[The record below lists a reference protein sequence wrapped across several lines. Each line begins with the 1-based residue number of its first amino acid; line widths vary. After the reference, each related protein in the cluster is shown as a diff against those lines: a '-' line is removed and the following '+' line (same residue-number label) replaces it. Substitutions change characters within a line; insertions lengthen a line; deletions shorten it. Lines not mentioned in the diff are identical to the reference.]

1 LTVLARSRREIEA
14 ARLLAEGDFAAQA
27 ISRAYYAAFYAAEEA
42 LGSLGE
48 SRSKHSG
55 VVAAFGKLVVRQGG
69 LEEKIGRILRSLFE
83 QRNNADYG
91 EGEVSRQDAELA
103 IGDAEN
109 FANAVESWFARGK
122 EDVGG

>member
-1 LTVLARSRREIEA
+1 LTDLGRSRQEIDA
-14 ARLLAEGDFAAQA
+14 AQLLTKSGFGAQA

-55 VVAAFGKLVVRQGG
+55 VIAAFGRLVVCEGRLG
-69 LEEKIGRILRSLFE
+69 EETGRILRSLFE

-91 EGEVSRQDAELA
+91 QAFPSREDAELA
-103 IGDAEN
+103 IRDARR
-109 FANAVESWFARGK
+109 FVDAVESWMSERKA
-122 EDVGG
+122 D